1 MQHCLECDG
10 ATFVIQSRPTKYG
23 RYRRFQCKECQHRF
37 NVSYA
42 GSKANRLIDDAAV
55 MAIRQ
60 SSDSYQLLADR
71 YGCSRELIR
80 QIRVGLIYKD
90 LLPHWFR
97 SPATAGDPT
106 CQQCKFWSD
115 GCSMGFPD
123 VEIEGPR
130 FARDCSV
137 FEVEQPPHSA
147 AAAAQPISDGLLGPA
162 IAAPATA
169 TGLAALSGPEQ
180 DDDRQQ
186 N

>member
-1 MQHCLECDG
+1 MQHCLKCDG

-37 NVSYA
+37 NIYYG
-42 GSKANRLIDDAAV
+42 GSKAERLIDNAAV
-55 MAIRQ
+55 MVIRQ
-60 SSDSYQLLADR
+60 STDSYQLLADQ

-80 QIRVGLIYKD
+80 QIRSGLIYKD

-97 SPATAGDPT
+97 SPAVAGDPT
-106 CQQCKFWSD
+106 CQQCIHWID

-137 FEVEQPPHSA
+137 FEVQHPTHRA
-147 AAAAQPISDGLLGPA
+147 AAAPQPISDNLLSEPSL
-162 IAAPATA
+162 APP
-169 TGLAALSGPEQ
+169 TGTLLAALSSPEQ
-180 DDDRQQ
+180 DE
-186 N
+186 NW